1 MSIEIT
7 EPGVYPGISDEEYHS
22 DPVPAGSL
30 SHTGARHMLQSPAW
44 FRYRQAHR
52 EVSKPFDVGHAVH
65 AKVLGVGTKVVTI
78 PEELLDAR
86 GGISRKDCKAWI
98 EDARSQ
104 DLVPLKPGE
113 WYPVERMAEAILGH
127 PTAKALLEQPGD
139 PEASVFAVDP
149 ETEEWMRARFD
160 YLPHPGKSRTIAVDI
175 KTTRKSADPRRFRN
189 SVASYGYHQQDPW
202 YRDALKL
209 ARGDDAVVTFVTVES
224 YEPWLVSVSQLSA
237 TAVEKGR
244 ELNRAALDRWHHC
257 RTTGLWPAYG
267 EDIHVIDLPTWALME
282 EVLEDDLEDA

>member
-22 DPVPAGSL
+22 DPVTAGSL
-30 SHTGARHMLQSPAW
+30 SHTGARHILQSPAW

-139 PEASVFAVDP
+139 PEASVFAKDP
-149 ETEEWMRARFD
+149 ETEEWVRGRFD
-160 YLPHPGKSRTIAVDI
+160 YLPRPGLGRVTAVDI
-175 KTTRKSADPRRFRN
+175 KTTGKSAAPSRFGR
-189 SVASYGYHQQDPW
+189 SVAAYGYHQQQAW
-202 YRDALKL
+202 YCDALTL
-209 ARGDDAVVTFVTVES
+209 ARGDEADMAFVVVEA
-224 YEPWLVSVSQLSA
+224 YEPWLVSVIRISEVALA
-237 TAVEKGR
+237 RGR
-244 ELNRAALDRWHHC
+244 DLNRRALDLWHQC
-257 RTTGLWPAYG
+257 RTTGLWPGYG
-267 EDIHVIDLPTWALME
+267 DDIHTVDLPVWALMDDD
-282 EVLEDDLEDA
+282 EVDIEV